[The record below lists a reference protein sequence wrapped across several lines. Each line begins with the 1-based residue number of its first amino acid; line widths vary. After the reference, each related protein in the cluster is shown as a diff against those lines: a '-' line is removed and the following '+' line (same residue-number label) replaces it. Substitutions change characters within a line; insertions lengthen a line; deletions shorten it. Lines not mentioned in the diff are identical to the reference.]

1 MACLLTTAALFW
13 EHRLAKTLI
22 PERIN
27 QAFFQINAF
36 VSLALLAGTLV
47 EYRVWEL
54 LWVLSGLSTAL
65 P

>member
-1 MACLLTTAALFW
+1 
-13 EHRLAKTLI
+13 LAETLI

-36 VSLALLAGTLV
+36 VSLVFLTGTLV

-54 LWVLSGLSTAL
+54 LQAVPLAR
-65 P
+65 

>member
-1 MACLLTTAALFW
+1 VYTTACVLTVGALYW

-27 QAFFQINAF
+27 QAFFHINAL
-36 VSLALLAGTLV
+36 VSLVLLAGTLV

-54 LWVLSGLSTAL
+54 LR
-65 P
+65 PR